1 MNIDKNT
8 LLKRLADESR
18 KQRTSL
24 IKTYVKQ
31 AKRAVAFGTFLYGHP
46 DLIGWVPEG
55 CRAYVAIGEA
65 DLNITKADALADPGK
80 YSWTRNELMKQAS
93 EQCLLRAVPGH
104 HLKYVLIDPFTDDVS
119 GLLLTCNLTPSGV
132 DVGQAHLARVSS
144 HEMSVELSS
153 AECADLAD
161 LSKFTLFGAPKVR
174 EFTKAGLDPVTP
186 LGMELAKPRELLI
199 NGYGLTSLSEELISL
214 IESSKSS
221 VSLCTY
227 TLDVESS
234 AFRSL
239 AALASKGKKV
249 VVMLNKS
256 TSNQRAYA
264 DLVSKGVKAHMI
276 ERMHAK
282 AVLVDDCTGIIS
294 TANFCKHGMA
304 DGVNIGARCDKTRPD
319 RLNALRA
326 FFSDR
331 LAQL

>member
-1 MNIDKNT
+1 MNLDKNT

-18 KQRTSL
+18 KQRTAL
-24 IKTYVKQ
+24 IKSYVSQ

-80 YSWTRNELMKQAS
+80 YSWTRNDLMKQAS
-93 EQCLLRAVPGH
+93 GQCLLRAIPGH

-132 DVGQAHLARVSS
+132 NVDQAHLARVSS

-153 AECADLAD
+153 AECADLAV

-186 LGMELAKPRELLI
+186 LRMELAKPGELLI
-199 NGYGLTSLSEELISL
+199 NGYGLTSLSEEIIGH

-221 VSLCTY
+221 VYLCTY
-227 TLDVESS
+227 TLDVESPV
-234 AFRSL
+234 FRSL
-239 AALASKGKKV
+239 AELVSRGKEV

-256 TSNQRAYA
+256 AANQRAYA
-264 DLVSKGVKAHMI
+264 DMVSIGVKAYMI

-282 AVLVDDCTGIIS
+282 AVLVDEAVGVVS
-294 TANFCKHGMA
+294 TANFCKAGLA
-304 DGVNIGARCDKTRPD
+304 EGVNIGVRCSQENLSRMM
-319 RLNALRA
+319 ALRA
-326 FFSDR
+326 FFAER
-331 LAQL
+331 LAIL

>member
-1 MNIDKNT
+1 MNLDKNT

-18 KQRTSL
+18 KRRTTL
-24 IKTYVKQ
+24 IKSYVSQ

-93 EQCLLRAVPGH
+93 GQCLLRAIPGH

-132 DVGQAHLARVSS
+132 DVDQAHLARVSS

-174 EFTKAGLDPVTP
+174 EFTKAGLDPVTALP
-186 LGMELAKPRELLI
+186 MELNRPAELLV
-199 NGYGLTSLSEELISL
+199 NGYGLTSLSEQVISL
-214 IESSKSS
+214 IDSTKTS

-227 TLDVESS
+227 TFDVESP

-239 AALASKGKKV
+239 AGLVSEGKKV

-256 TSNQRAYA
+256 ASNQRAYA
-264 DLVSKGVKAHMI
+264 DLVSKGVKAYMI
-276 ERMHAK
+276 DRMHAK
-282 AVLVDDCTGIIS
+282 AVLVDDCMGIIS

-304 DGVNIGARCDKTRPD
+304 EGVNIGVRCDQAKPD
-319 RLNALRA
+319 RLAALRT
-326 FFSDR
+326 FFADR
-331 LAQL
+331 LARL